1 MPPRAATRYH
11 ILEYRC
17 RWWRARMAGYGKVA
31 LVTAKALKSAGAW
44 VNDSGYLGKRQ
55 RPDPLAEAGSDSPS
69 P

>member
-1 MPPRAATRYH
+1 
-11 ILEYRC
+11 
-17 RWWRARMAGYGKVA
+17 MAGYGKVA